1 MQSDFPDSQFNFQL
15 FSSWVDICQI
25 LGDISTCCMR
35 RHISRTKKLYIVNSL
50 CRWTRRLPSEL
61 RVSPNDQVPN
71 TYFPNTH
78 NFAARQLYLPYFIS
92 LIVLSR
98 MQHSAGS
105 VSLTA
110 TLAASFVARIFED
123 FLARDEI
130 KVLAPIFTR
139 YCLISSMALVSV
151 MSHHQLWEASQPDLE
166 ILQLALTELS
176 KRWRSAIGASKALKN
191 VISKRQQ
198 RSYNSTVS
206 VRMDDEHSLEYF
218 GMIDLGY
225 CRIWNTLSQQLSHT
239 NVVAQEQLAM
249 PIATLN
255 DSNEPASFIN
265 PSEPLDMGLIQFE
278 HVENWILNDE
288 YLFEP

>member
-1 MQSDFPDSQFNFQL
+1 
-15 FSSWVDICQI
+15 
-25 LGDISTCCMR
+25 
-35 RHISRTKKLYIVNSL
+35 
-50 CRWTRRLPSEL
+50 
-61 RVSPNDQVPN
+61 
-71 TYFPNTH
+71 
-78 NFAARQLYLPYFIS
+78 
-92 LIVLSR
+92 

-110 TLAASFVARIFED
+110 TLAASFAARIFED

-151 MSHHQLWEASQPDLE
+151 MPHQQLWEASQPDLE
-166 ILQLALTELS
+166 ILQHALTELS

-191 VISKRQQ
+191 AISKRQQ
-198 RSYNSTVS
+198 RSYNSPVS

-218 GMIDLGY
+218 ETINLSY
-225 CRIWNTLSQQLSHT
+225 CRIWNTLSEQLSDT
-239 NVVAQEQLAM
+239 NVAAQEQLPM
-249 PIATLN
+249 PIPALN
-255 DSNEPASFIN
+255 NSNEPAPFIN
-265 PSEPLDMGLIQFE
+265 PSEPLDMTSIQFQ